1 MKKYLKEHPAL
12 RITLISVLFVIG
24 MILIFAGWKMTGR
37 LSGLGIML
45 AGLVLL
51 LVALYFY
58 NKPFT
63 D

>member
-1 MKKYLKEHPAL
+1 MKKYLKEHVAL

-24 MILIFAGWKMTGR
+24 MILIFVGWKMTGK

-45 AGLVLL
+45 GGLALL

-58 NKPFT
+58 NKPYT